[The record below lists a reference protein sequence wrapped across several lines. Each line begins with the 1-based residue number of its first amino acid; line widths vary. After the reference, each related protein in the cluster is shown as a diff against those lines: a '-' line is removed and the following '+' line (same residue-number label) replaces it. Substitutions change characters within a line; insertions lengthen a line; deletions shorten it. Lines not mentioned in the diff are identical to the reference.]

1 MFFGK
6 KRDALKRK
14 IWIRRVSAWGM
25 GITIFLA
32 ILFTFVCVKGAQEF
46 RELREA
52 TDQYIVCE
60 KAAKQLQD
68 GSDYLTEQVRLYA
81 MTGDTQYRE
90 AYFRRRMERRDGKPL
105 WRNSGSILTE
115 QIPLRR
121 CRRRRIIPGSLWSGN
136 ITR

>member
-90 AYFRRRMERRDGKPL
+90 AYFQEADGTKRRE
-105 WRNSGSILTE
+105 TE
-115 QIPLRR
+115 IGRAHV
-121 CRRRRIIPGSLWSGN
+121 
-136 ITR
+136 